1 MIVQVALTV
10 MGIPPAFGVAGEAVR
25 DRLIRARFPAG
36 EYLAVPLEL
45 DRASG
50 PADESDTAFAQRVD
64 RIYGELER
72 RVAMEPEVV
81 AITFADR
88 LPGMAP
94 SVRRVEV
101 ELAQSTQPVLVQ
113 NVWTATVGAGY
124 FEAFEKPIVA
134 GRGFNG
140 ADRTSEARTA
150 IVNEAFA
157 RSRFMDGKSPIGRR
171 VRFPA
176 GNDAQPQPWFEV
188 IGIVRDM
195 GMTPTDRGEAPYV
208 FLTSPSGAGLGVMGV
223 RVAGEP
229 AQLVPRVRAIAAE
242 VEPGLRLDDVRPLD
256 EKAWRQDIG
265 AMLAAAALAG
275 AVALT
280 LFLSSAGIFSLMSVS
295 VARRTREIGLRTALG
310 ESRARVLRGIVSRA
324 ALLVGSGIVA
334 GNFLLFLLMLS
345 EERVPW
351 GFVTRG
357 LLLTSVVMMTAG
369 IVACAEPARRALR
382 INPID
387 ALKQA

>member
-1 MIVQVALTV
+1 
-10 MGIPPAFGVAGEAVR
+10 
-25 DRLIRARFPAG
+25 
-36 EYLAVPLEL
+36 
-45 DRASG
+45 
-50 PADESDTAFAQRVD
+50 
-64 RIYGELER
+64 
-72 RVAMEPEVV
+72 
-81 AITFADR
+81 
-88 LPGMAP
+88 
-94 SVRRVEV
+94 
-101 ELAQSTQPVLVQ
+101 
-113 NVWTATVGAGY
+113 
-124 FEAFEKPIVA
+124 
-134 GRGFNG
+134 
-140 ADRTSEARTA
+140 
-150 IVNEAFA
+150 
-157 RSRFMDGKSPIGRR
+157 
-171 VRFPA
+171 
-176 GNDAQPQPWFEV
+176 
-188 IGIVRDM
+188 
-195 GMTPTDRGEAPYV
+195 MTPTDFGEAPYV

>member
-1 MIVQVALTV
+1 
-10 MGIPPAFGVAGEAVR
+10 
-25 DRLIRARFPAG
+25 
-36 EYLAVPLEL
+36 VPIEL

-50 PADESDTAFAQRVD
+50 PADESDTAFAQRVN

-72 RVAMEPEVV
+72 RVAMESEVV
-81 AITFADR
+81 AVTFADR

-94 SVRRVEV
+94 SVRRAEV
-101 ELAQSTQPVLVQ
+101 ELAQATQPVRVQ
-113 NVWTATVGAGY
+113 NLWTATVGAGY

-134 GRGFNG
+134 GRNFHG
-140 ADRTSEARTA
+140 ADRTSDARTA

-157 RSRFMDGKSPIGRR
+157 RSRFMDGQSPIGRR
-171 VRFPA
+171 VRFLA
-176 GNDAQPQPWFEV
+176 GDDAVPQPWFEV
-188 IGIVRDM
+188 VGIVRDM
-195 GMTPTDRGEAPYV
+195 GMTPTDLGEAPYV
-208 FLTSPSGAGLGVMGV
+208 FLAASPGAGLGVMGV
-223 RVAGEP
+223 RVAGDP
-229 AQLVPRVRAIAAE
+229 AQLAPRVRAIAAE

-256 EKAWRQDIG
+256 EKAWREDIG

-324 ALLVGSGIVA
+324 ALLVGSGVIA
-334 GNFLLFLLMLS
+334 GNFLLLLLTLS

-351 GFVTRG
+351 AFVTRG

-369 IVACAEPARRALR
+369 IVACVEPARRALR